1 MLKTRNEG
9 LALELQFLN
18 LFTVANLPLSTQ
30 SIKGAL
36 SIDDD
41 WDEDDLPEVAEAT
54 WTLLHMLGSSSTRC
68 RERENPLFGVQQ
80 WTWVNLLVFLPPP
93 NPLSWKKFYLNCELD
108 IQSICSLY
116 FCTKTPENRLIQVF
130 VTKHQRVAL
139 KRSCLCFPAFH

>member
-18 LFTVANLPLSTQ
+18 LFTVANLPLWTQ

-54 WTLLHMLGSSSTRC
+54 
-68 RERENPLFGVQQ
+68 
-80 WTWVNLLVFLPPP
+80 
-93 NPLSWKKFYLNCELD
+93 
-108 IQSICSLY
+108 
-116 FCTKTPENRLIQVF
+116 
-130 VTKHQRVAL
+130 
-139 KRSCLCFPAFH
+139 

>member
-54 WTLLHMLGSSSTRC
+54 
-68 RERENPLFGVQQ
+68 
-80 WTWVNLLVFLPPP
+80 
-93 NPLSWKKFYLNCELD
+93 
-108 IQSICSLY
+108 
-116 FCTKTPENRLIQVF
+116 
-130 VTKHQRVAL
+130 
-139 KRSCLCFPAFH
+139 

>member
-80 WTWVNLLVFLPPP
+80 WTWVNLLVFLPPKSTFLKEI
-93 NPLSWKKFYLNCELD
+93 LSQLRIGHSKYLFFVF
-108 IQSICSLY
+108 LY
-116 FCTKTPENRLIQVF
+116 
-130 VTKHQRVAL
+130 
-139 KRSCLCFPAFH
+139 